1 MDDKPQPASR
11 PDGAHQSG
19 ESGGGPYPN
28 PHSGRENSDF
38 KGGASNRSYYG
49 GTQDDAENENDVTKE
64 E

>member
-28 PHSGRENSDF
+28 PHSGRENPDF
-38 KGGASNRSYYG
+38 KGGDSNRSYYG
-49 GTQDDAENENDVTKE
+49 GTQDDAENENAVTKE